1 MHLREKAL
9 DGKFQTQTILR
20 GQSAQNLTGVR
31 SKSTSS
37 KASKRYAEAYTL
49 QQNLNNNGEP
59 QPQNG
64 ETEEVCSA
72 TLSDYFDV
80 TRGEANE
87 KKQSRVY
94 VKEAFCEE
102 QLKLDVA

>member
-1 MHLREKAL
+1 M
-9 DGKFQTQTILR
+9 
-20 GQSAQNLTGVR
+20 
-31 SKSTSS
+31 
-37 KASKRYAEAYTL
+37 
-49 QQNLNNNGEP
+49 QQRLNEHGEP

-80 TRGEANE
+80 TKGETNQ

-102 QLKLDVA
+102 KLKIDVAEAAKNKQKT

>member
-1 MHLREKAL
+1 M
-9 DGKFQTQTILR
+9 
-20 GQSAQNLTGVR
+20 
-31 SKSTSS
+31 
-37 KASKRYAEAYTL
+37 
-49 QQNLNNNGEP
+49 
-59 QPQNG
+59 
-64 ETEEVCSA
+64 CSA

-102 QLKLDVA
+102 KLKLDVA